1 MLETKEVH
9 GENMKNSERK
19 NMWVILSQQVKT
31 PEKLLEIERPDVMQ
45 YSQRSGQFL
54 SIFH

>member
-31 PEKLLEIERPDVMQ
+31 PEKLLEIERPGVMQ

-54 SIFH
+54 NIFH